1 MDRSSNRQ
9 SVRNYGGRLQVQA
22 LPVQLSPGIVVR
34 TLLGDSSSARKGWI
48 MPKDAVMTDSDSD
61 PDDAARAAG
70 VDQIVEAADDE

>member
-1 MDRSSNRQ
+1 
-9 SVRNYGGRLQVQA
+9 
-22 LPVQLSPGIVVR
+22 
-34 TLLGDSSSARKGWI
+34 